1 MTLRAQNSVDYTFD
15 DSTMQ
20 GWTNI
25 DADGDGYAWVSSENP
40 GVYHNSSANL
50 SGTGHNGSFAYVISG
65 SYANQLSQALTPDNY
80 LVSPQK
86 AAYTNVSFWACA
98 QDPSYPAEHF
108 GVAVSTTDNN
118 SFSSFATIQEWTMTA
133 KQGNWYEYT
142 VDLSAYA
149 GQYIWVAIRH
159 FNCTDEFVLNVDDIT
174 LEFTGTQLE
183 NIDEIYIEGYTAPV
197 WGEHPDV
204 DVEVPAGAHYIIADA
219 FWYSTNLGAI
229 MEPSDVFDDE
239 SSAYYMGIDLIP
251 EDGYCFLQNAT
262 AFYNGYN
269 TIHDSEHNMLY
280 PDGRMRIFTIDRHV
294 FAPLPDGSYDFEG
307 SLEGWTTI
315 DADGDGLSWEL
326 SSSLNPNNPAH
337 HGNDFVFSRSYTTLY
352 PLYPDNYLVSPEKA
366 AYTEISFWACAHA
379 AAYPAEHFGVAVST
393 TGNTSASDFTT
404 IQEWTMTAKVQGNW
418 YLYTVDLSEYAGQE
432 IWVAIR
438 HFDCT
443 DQLYLDVDEVTLVKA
458 GANVDDNKVSLF
470 TVYPNPAADNILVES
485 QVTVNRFEIYS
496 MTGQIILENE
506 VNAST
511 FNVDI
516 AALPAGSYII
526 RLKSDGMIQNRKF
539 VKE

>member
-1 MTLRAQNSVDYTFD
+1 MAVLLLSSAMTLRAQNFVDYTFD
-15 DSTMQ
+15 DNTMQ

-40 GVYHNSSANL
+40 GVYHNSGANL
-50 SGTGHNGSFAYVISG
+50 SGTGHYGSFAYVISG
-65 SYANQLSQALTPDNY
+65 SYANQLSQALT
-80 LVSPQK
+80 
-86 AAYTNVSFWACA
+86 
-98 QDPSYPAEHF
+98 
-108 GVAVSTTDNN
+108 
-118 SFSSFATIQEWTMTA
+118 
-133 KQGNWYEYT
+133 
-142 VDLSAYA
+142 
-149 GQYIWVAIRH
+149 
-159 FNCTDEFVLNVDDIT
+159 
-174 LEFTGTQLE
+174 
-183 NIDEIYIEGYTAPV
+183 
-197 WGEHPDV
+197 
-204 DVEVPAGAHYIIADA
+204 
-219 FWYSTNLGAI
+219 
-229 MEPSDVFDDE
+229 
-239 SSAYYMGIDLIP
+239 
-251 EDGYCFLQNAT
+251 
-262 AFYNGYN
+262 
-269 TIHDSEHNMLY
+269 
-280 PDGRMRIFTIDRHV
+280 
-294 FAPLPDGSYDFEG
+294 
-307 SLEGWTTI
+307 
-315 DADGDGLSWEL
+315 
-326 SSSLNPNNPAH
+326 
-337 HGNDFVFSRSYTTLY
+337 
-352 PLYPDNYLVSPEKA
+352 PDNYLVSPEKA

-404 IQEWTMTAKVQGNW
+404 IQEWTMTAKDQGNW

-443 DQLYLDVDEVTLVKA
+443 DQYSLDVDEVTLVKA

-485 QVTVNRFEIYS
+485 QVTVNRLEIYN
-496 MTGQIILENE
+496 MTGQKILENE